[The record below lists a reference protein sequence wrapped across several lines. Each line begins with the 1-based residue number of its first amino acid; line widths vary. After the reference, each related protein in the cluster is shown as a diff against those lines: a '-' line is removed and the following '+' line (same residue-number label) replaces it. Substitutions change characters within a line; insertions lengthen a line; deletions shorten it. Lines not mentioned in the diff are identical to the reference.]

1 MEKEE
6 ISCETKAKFRLNL
19 KDLDK
24 HYDGDGT
31 LMKILAFKEYFSTVS
46 VFACSKRNKAMFLV
60 RSFGVKKSK
69 CEVDLEVFFTDTRKI
84 KIVDSYNA
92 IPLGDEPGL
101 LHCKFFIPSSKESR
115 IQTITGIVTLTFEQD
130 DSFALKDELI
140 ERFGIFLLETESEK
154 PADIKI
160 ECQEEKIE
168 FHKSLLSKISDVFRN
183 MVENPNFIES
193 HNGVITMKD
202 VSPDTIKTFKKL
214 LYENQIEK
222 TDLDANLLIFCDR
235 YNIKPMVGLC
245 SRHLKK
251 NITRENLMEIVDAAY
266 KINDDDLLKKAMHFV
281 KLNYGSVE
289 DIEQWEEF
297 IHSNP
302 ECVAKMMK
310 FIMFKY

>member
-31 LMKILAFKEYFSTVS
+31 LMKILAFKEYFSAVG
-46 VFACSKRNKAMFLV
+46 VLACSKRNKAIFHV
-60 RSFGVKKSK
+60 RSFGVKKSN

-84 KIVDSYNA
+84 KIVDSYTA
-92 IPLGDEPGL
+92 IPFGDEPGL
-101 LHCKFFIPSSKESR
+101 LHSKFYIPSCKESR

-168 FHKSLLSKISDVFRN
+168 FHKSLLSKSSDVFQN

-222 TDLDANLLIFCDR
+222 TDLDVKLLIFCDR

-245 SRHLKK
+245 SQHLKK
-251 NITRENLMEIVDAAY
+251 SITKDNLMEIVDAAY

-281 KLNYGSVE
+281 KLNYVSVE
-289 DIEQWEEF
+289 DIEQWEDF
-297 IHSNP
+297 IQSNP

-310 FIMFKY
+310 FLMFK

>member
-31 LMKILAFKEYFSTVS
+31 LMKILAFKEYFSTVG
-46 VFACSKRNKAMFLV
+46 VLACSERNKAIFHV

-69 CEVDLEVFFTDTRKI
+69 CEIDLEVLFTDTRKI

-92 IPLGDEPGL
+92 TPFGDEPGL
-101 LHCKFFIPSSKESR
+101 LHSKFFIPSSKESR
-115 IQTITGIVTLTFEQD
+115 IQTITGIVTLIFEQD
-130 DSFALKDELI
+130 HGSALKNELI

-222 TDLDANLLIFCDR
+222 TDLDVKLLIFCDR

-245 SRHLKK
+245 TQHLKK
-251 NITRENLMEIVDAAY
+251 SVTKENLMEIVDAAF

-281 KLNYGSVE
+281 KLNYVSVE
-289 DIEQWEEF
+289 DIEQWEDF
-297 IHSNP
+297 IQSNP

-310 FIMFKY
+310 FLMFK